1 MNRTH
6 RWGAS
11 LAVVATQ
18 LLAGCTEA
26 PPGEHVVNEPV
37 RLEEIEGS
45 DLERVILTPKAAER
59 TGIETTPV
67 RQNGK
72 RLVVPSAA
80 VFFDENG
87 LAWVYINP
95 RPLVFERREIEIDFE
110 EGKTAFLTEG
120 PPPGTR
126 VVTVGVPELWG
137 AESEIGH

>member
-11 LAVVATQ
+11 LAVVATL

-59 TGIETTPV
+59 TGIETTSV
-67 RQNGK
+67 RKNGK

-87 LAWVYINP
+87 RAWVYITP
-95 RPLVFERREIEIDFE
+95 RPLVFERREIKIEYEKGD
-110 EGKTAFLTEG
+110 TAFLSDG

-126 VVTVGVPELWG
+126 VVTVGVPELYG

>member
-1 MNRTH
+1 MNRAL
-6 RWGAS
+6 RLSAS
-11 LAVVATQ
+11 LSLFAVLLLVACAET
-18 LLAGCTEA
+18 
-26 PPGEHVVNEPV
+26 PSGEHVVNEPV

-67 RQNGK
+67 RRNGK

-87 LAWVYINP
+87 VAWVYINP
-95 RPLVFERREIEIDFE
+95 RPLVFERREIKIDYE
-110 EGKTAFLTEG
+110 EGDTAFLSDG
-120 PPPGTR
+120 PAPGTL
-126 VVTVGVPELWG
+126 VVTVGVPELYG

>member
-1 MNRTH
+1 MTRTH
-6 RWGAS
+6 RWAS
-11 LAVVATQ
+11 LAVVATL

-45 DLERVILTPKAAER
+45 DLERVILTPRAAER
-59 TGIETTPV
+59 TGIETTPM
-67 RQNGK
+67 RKNGK
-72 RLVVPSAA
+72 HLVVPSAA

-95 RPLVFERREIEIDFE
+95 RPLVFERREIEIDYE
-110 EGKTAFLTEG
+110 KGDTAFLSDG

-126 VVTVGVPELWG
+126 VVTVGVPELYG

>member
-1 MNRTH
+1 MHRPQ
-6 RWGAS
+6 RWGA
-11 LAVVATQ
+11 LLVVVAS
-18 LLAGCTEA
+18 LFLAACTEA
-26 PPGEHVVNEPV
+26 PSGEHVVNEPV
-37 RLEEIEGS
+37 RLEEIEGT
-45 DLERVILTPKAAER
+45 DLERVILTQKAAER

-67 RQNGK
+67 KKNGK

-80 VFFDENG
+80 VFFDQNG

-110 EGKTAFLTEG
+110 EGKTAFLSDG

-126 VVTVGVPELWG
+126 VVTVGVPELYG